1 MKKYTTEIKWGLI
14 FTIVALLWIVF
25 ERLMGWH
32 GENIAQHVTMT
43 NLFAIPAIVVY
54 VLALLDKRKNDLGGI
69 MTWGQGFTSGI
80 IITLVVVVLSPLAQY
95 LTHTIISPEYFAN
108 VIEYSVDSGN
118 MTREEAEGYF
128 SLNNYIMQSAIGGLI
143 MGVLTSAV
151 VAFFTKKKKTHLL

>member
-14 FTIVALLWIVF
+14 FTIVALLWMVF

-32 GENIAQHVTMT
+32 GENIDQHATMT
-43 NLFAIPAIVVY
+43 NLFAIPAIVIY
-54 VLALLDKRKNDLGGI
+54 VLALLDKRKSDLGGI
-69 MTWGQGFTSGI
+69 MTWGQGFTSGL

-95 LTHTIISPEYFAN
+95 LTHTIITPEYFAN
-108 VIEYSVDSGN
+108 VIEYSVSNDM

-143 MGVLTSAV
+143 MGIVTSAV
-151 VAFFTKKKKTHLL
+151 VALFTKKKELSS